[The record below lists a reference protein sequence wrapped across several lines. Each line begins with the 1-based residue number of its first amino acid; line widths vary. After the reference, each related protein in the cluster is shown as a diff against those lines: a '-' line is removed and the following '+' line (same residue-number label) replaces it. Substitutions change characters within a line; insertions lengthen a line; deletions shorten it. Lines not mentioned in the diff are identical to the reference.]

1 MNAELVRKSQRQV
14 EDKKKEDDRR
24 VMENEHERKMFKLIN
39 EKIPKKK
46 TEKEIEELL
55 VDYMKNNLL
64 HFRQLSVHTQ
74 RVLDEEEQKFKINE
88 AA

>member
-64 HFRQLSVHTQ
+64 HFRQLSVHT
-74 RVLDEEEQKFKINE
+74 
-88 AA
+88 